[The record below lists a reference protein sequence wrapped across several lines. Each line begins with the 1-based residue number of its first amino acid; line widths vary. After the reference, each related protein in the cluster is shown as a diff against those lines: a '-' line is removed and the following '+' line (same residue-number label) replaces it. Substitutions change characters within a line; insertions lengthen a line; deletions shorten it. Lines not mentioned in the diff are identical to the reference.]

1 VAEEEPVDEPAQ
13 DEVERRQP
21 KRVDEE
27 VRVVDVVD
35 EERDE
40 EDEGEREE
48 PLQLP
53 ERSEDVRR
61 EQRREDAE
69 EDEEG
74 GRPEEGRGPSPDPG
88 IAFAGSAPS
97 EAEDGRSQDRDG
109 QRAVRERVRGGERGA
124 EDEAREGR
132 SRERRPASER
142 PRQELQDAR
151 APAGRASST
160 SMTGMSETIG

>member
-1 VAEEEPVDEPAQ
+1 MAEEEPVDQAAQ
-13 DEVERRQP
+13 DEVERRQAE
-21 KRVDEE
+21 RVDEE
-27 VRVVDVVD
+27 VGVVGVVD

-40 EDEGEREE
+40 EDEGEGEKALQPREGT
-48 PLQLP
+48 Q
-53 ERSEDVRR
+53 DVRR
-61 EQRREDAE
+61 EERREDAE

-74 GRPEEGRGPSPDPG
+74 DRPEERRGPPPASG
-88 IAFAGSAPS
+88 IALAGAAPP
-97 EAEDGRSQDRDG
+97 EGEDDRAQDRDG
-109 QRAVRERVRGGERGA
+109 QRDVREGVRGRERGA

-160 SMTGMSETIG
+160 SMTGMSDTIG

>member
-1 VAEEEPVDEPAQ
+1 MAEEEPVDEAAQ
-13 DEVERRQP
+13 DEVKRRQAES
-21 KRVDEE
+21 VDEE
-27 VRVVDVVD
+27 VGVFGVVD

-40 EDEGEREE
+40 ENEGKREE

-53 ERSEDVRR
+53 ERSREVRR
-61 EQRREDAE
+61 EERREDAQ

-74 GRPEEGRGPSPDPG
+74 GRPEEGRGPPPLSG
-88 IAFAGSAPS
+88 TAVAGAPPP
-97 EAEDGRSQDRDG
+97 EAEDDRAEERDG
-109 QRAVRERVRGGERGA
+109 QRAVRESVRGGERGA
-124 EDEAREGR
+124 EDEARE
-132 SRERRPASER
+132 SRPLERPPASEG